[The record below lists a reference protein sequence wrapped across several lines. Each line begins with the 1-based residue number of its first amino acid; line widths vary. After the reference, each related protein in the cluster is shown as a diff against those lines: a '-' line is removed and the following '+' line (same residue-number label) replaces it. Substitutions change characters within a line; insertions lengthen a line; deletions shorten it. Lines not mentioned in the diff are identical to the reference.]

1 MTNLKTTSLILQIN
15 FSNTVKSL
23 LLKRLILFFSLIS
36 LLYSC
41 SNEQK
46 AFYPDPFI
54 FEIGTPKDSVICFVE
69 DMSKNSPEKN
79 PVRMESMKGGAIK
92 IYNVY
97 NHENSNSWALYS
109 LYLYFDTKNQVSD
122 ILILDIYDQANVF
135 VIEKWNQEYFQHI
148 DLNEEKSGLK
158 KHLAPRWC
166 VRHND
171 QNEYIMSYVRMG
183 VDGGNSLAPCAD
195 YAFAKTYKTNAVN
208 RLSKHKQSEKPDYF
222 GIPVNRSGDKVGEL
236 IP

>member
-1 MTNLKTTSLILQIN
+1 M
-15 FSNTVKSL
+15 
-23 LLKRLILFFSLIS
+23 KRLILFFSLIS

-109 LYLYFDTKNQVSD
+109 LYLFFDTKNQVSD